1 MRFIDLTSSTAGTE
15 MAPPKREIL
24 RVEDLHTSFFTK
36 EGEVKAVNGV
46 NFSLKEDSILGIVG
60 ESGSGKSA
68 TALSI
73 LRLLPYPGRSV
84 AGAIYFEGQDLLKM
98 DNEALRRIRGKDI
111 AIIFQEP
118 VAALN
123 PLITI
128 GTHMEEALLAHGYMG
143 KAEAR
148 DRSVQLLTELDLP
161 APTNVLK
168 LYPFQLSGGQ
178 AQRVMIAMAMA
189 WNPRVLIADEI
200 TSNLDVTLQADVLD
214 RLKRLQRE
222 RHSAVLLITHDM
234 GVIAQAAPEVAVM
247 YAGAVVEY
255 ADTISIFRRPFHP
268 YTWALLQSI
277 PRLDEPLRAL
287 QPIEGSSP
295 NLIDLPDQCPYLPR
309 CPKASNECRLSPR
322 PELVEVEPGHWVA
335 CYNQVE
341 HPG

>member
-1 MRFIDLTSSTAGTE
+1 MTTNAAVSDIA
-15 MAPPKREIL
+15 APKREIL

-46 NFSLKEDSILGIVG
+46 NLTLKEDSILGVVG
-60 ESGSGKSA
+60 ESGSGKTV

-73 LRLLPYPGRSV
+73 LRLLPHPGRTV
-84 AGAIYFEGQDLLKM
+84 AGAVYFEGQDLM
-98 DNEALRRIRGKDI
+98 QADGESLRQIRGKDI

-118 VAALN
+118 VSALN

-148 DRSVQLLTELDLP
+148 DRSVQLLAELDLP
-161 APTNVLK
+161 APANVLK

-189 WNPRVLIADEI
+189 WNPRVIIADEI
-200 TSNLDVTLQADVLD
+200 TSNLDVTLQADVID

-222 RHSAVLLITHDM
+222 RHSAVMLITHDM
-234 GVIAQAAPEVAVM
+234 GVIAQAAQEVAVM

-255 ADTISIFRRPFHP
+255 ADTVSLFRRPFHP

-277 PRLDEPLRAL
+277 PRLDRPMQTL
-287 QPIEGSSP
+287 QPIEGASP

-309 CPKASNECRLSPR
+309 CPKASNVCRLSPR
-322 PELVEVEPGHWVA
+322 PELVEVEPGHYVA
-335 CYNQVE
+335 CYNRIE
-341 HPG
+341 HGE

>member
-1 MRFIDLTSSTAGTE
+1 MTSNAAVSDIA
-15 MAPPKREIL
+15 APKREIL
-24 RVEDLHTSFFTK
+24 RVDDLHTSFFTQ

-46 NFSLKEDSILGIVG
+46 NLTLKEDSILGIVG
-60 ESGSGKSA
+60 ESGSGKTV

-73 LRLLPYPGRSV
+73 LRLLPHPGRTVSGSV
-84 AGAIYFEGQDLLKM
+84 HFDGRDLLRI
-98 DNEALRRIRGKDI
+98 DGESLRQIRGKDI

-118 VAALN
+118 VSALN
-123 PLITI
+123 PLLTI

-161 APTNVLK
+161 GPANVLK

-200 TSNLDVTLQADVLD
+200 TSNLDVTLQADVID

-222 RHSAVLLITHDM
+222 RHSAVMLITHDM
-234 GVIAQAAPEVAVM
+234 GVIAQAAQGSGRPCTPA
-247 YAGAVVEY
+247 
-255 ADTISIFRRPFHP
+255 TWWSTPIRFPLFRRPFHP

-277 PRLDEPLRAL
+277 PRLDKPMQAL

-309 CPKASNECRLSPR
+309 CPKASNQCRLSPR
-322 PELVEVEPGHWVA
+322 PELVEVEPGHYVA
-335 CYNQVE
+335 CYNRIE
-341 HPG
+341 HPE